1 MEKNKSVKGIGELKD
16 FLDLNNNE
24 PTEDLKDIKLRAL
37 EKTIDLFFKIDD
49 KHGFTKT
56 DIERHLVFPLTV
68 MFDFVDNLLPLYNKR
83 LEKKLTKKVYKE
95 KIISCPDLKNL
106 ITDIYIKILVSKS
119 RLGRGEGTQIS
130 KSLYES
136 LRESTDNNG
145 STPLNKTISD
155 LTK

>member
-1 MEKNKSVKGIGELKD
+1 MEKNKSVKGIGELKA

-145 STPLNKTISD
+145 SNPLNKTISD